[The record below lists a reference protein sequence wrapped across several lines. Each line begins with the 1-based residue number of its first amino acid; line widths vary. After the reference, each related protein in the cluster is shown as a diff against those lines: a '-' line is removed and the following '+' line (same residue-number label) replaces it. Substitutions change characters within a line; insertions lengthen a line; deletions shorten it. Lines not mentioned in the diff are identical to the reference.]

1 MKHYLYFEATALL
14 YILTFVTFIFFFAGV
29 FVTVALWRRGK
40 AKSLY
45 HSVSTPAIIKAFIV
59 NVILQLQIIKFSF
72 IRWLMHFCIFIGF
85 MGLFALTAWEAFLAD
100 ILPADS
106 ALVKVFFNNG
116 GRLILDVWGEVF
128 GTMLLAGLIIAILR
142 RYVFRV
148 AQLDTILKDT
158 LSITLLTII
167 SVSGF
172 IAEAFRLMAIPG
184 SPDLI
189 YSFVGLLFAKVFAA
203 AGIPMLNYKL
213 FVWLHGLAAML
224 FIALIPFSKMWH
236 AFASPIEIILDASEK
251 QGKHEEE
258 VAAAHY
264 SVSRS

>member
-14 YILTFVTFIFFFAGV
+14 YILTVVTFVFFFAGV

-45 HSVSTPAIIKAFIV
+45 HSVSTPAIIRAFVV
-59 NVILQLQIIKFSF
+59 NVVLQLQIIKFSF
-72 IRWLMHFCIFIGF
+72 IRWFMHFCIFIGF
-85 MGLFALTAWEAFLAD
+85 MGLLALTAWEAFLAD
-100 ILPADS
+100 IMPADA

-128 GTMLLAGLIIAILR
+128 GTMLLAGLVIALVR
-142 RYVFRV
+142 RYIFRA

-158 LSITLLTII
+158 VSLVLLLII

-172 IAEAFRLMAIPG
+172 IAEAFRLMAIPE

-189 YSFVGLLFAKVFAA
+189 YSFTGLIFAKVFSA
-203 AGIPMLNYKL
+203 AGISALNYKL

-236 AFASPIEIILDASEK
+236 AFASPLEIMLDASEK

-258 VAAAHY
+258 LAAAHG
-264 SVSRS
+264 SVSHG